1 MNGLSN
7 IYRLAHTMIRVPNL
21 EKSTDFYTRLLGMQV
36 LRQKEYPEG
45 KFTNTFKVPV
55 ALR

>member
-7 IYRLAHTMIRVPNL
+7 IYRLAHTMIRVSNL